1 MHSAGIAFLVPQTDF
16 VGQPLAVRQRLPPV
30 SPMTAPLR
38 IERVWNEA
46 LSKAK
51 VMDEKKK

>member
-1 MHSAGIAFLVPQTDF
+1 MAA
-16 VGQPLAVRQRLPPV
+16 RPPV
-30 SPMTAPLR
+30 AAPLS